1 MLAIEPL
8 WNFACSRPTLADQL
22 KIMTVAVVTGAS
34 RGIGKAIALRLA
46 EDGMDIAVNDIES
59 QRARLEEVKTE
70 IEQIGRRAEAV
81 IADVTSES
89 EVERLIQTVVHCF
102 GELNVCYP
110 GPDRSGLLS
119 DPAQVF
125 IANAGI
131 ISMNGIL
138 TETVQNWERVL
149 EVESDVLATLELLLT
164 RQSRSTA
171 KASFY
176 AIRKQA
182 PDALAYS
189 VSKWGIRGLTQ
200 CCAQDLAQY
209 NINVNAYCPGPVQT
223 DMYEKID
230 QTRGVSR
237 GAAKWESFNQAV
249 RTKTALKR
257 GSSPEAIA
265 AAVSFLAG
273 PQSNMI
279 TGQSIIIDGGGYIIS
294 LNFFDRGLKEI

>member
-1 MLAIEPL
+1 
-8 WNFACSRPTLADQL
+8 
-22 KIMTVAVVTGAS
+22 MTVAVVTGAS

-46 EDGMDIAVNDIES
+46 RDGMDVAVNDIES

-70 IEQIGRRAEAV
+70 IEQMGRRAEAV
-81 IADVTSES
+81 VADVTSES

-102 GELNVCYP
+102 GELN
-110 GPDRSGLLS
+110 
-119 DPAQVF
+119 VF

-149 EVESDVLATLELLLT
+149 EAL
-164 RQSRSTA
+164 
-171 KASFY
+171 
-176 AIRKQA
+176 
-182 PDALAYS
+182 DALAYS

-230 QTRGVSR
+230 QIRGVSQ
-237 GAAKWESFNQAV
+237 GAVKWESFNQAV
-249 RTKTALKR
+249 RTKAALKR
-257 GSSPEAIA
+257 GSTPEDIA
-265 AAVSFLAG
+265 DAVSFLAG
-273 PQSNMI
+273 AQSNMI
-279 TGQSIIIDGGGYIIS
+279 TGQSIIIDGGMYFS
-294 LNFFDRGLKEI
+294 

>member
-1 MLAIEPL
+1 
-8 WNFACSRPTLADQL
+8 
-22 KIMTVAVVTGAS
+22 MTVAVVTGAS

-46 EDGMDIAVNDIES
+46 RDGMDVAVNDIES

-70 IEQIGRRAEAV
+70 IEQMGRRAEAV
-81 IADVTSES
+81 VADVTSES

-102 GELNVCYP
+102 GELN
-110 GPDRSGLLS
+110 
-119 DPAQVF
+119 VF

-149 EVESDVLATLELLLT
+149 EVESGVLARLELLLM
-164 RQSRSTA
+164 RCWNNA
-171 KASFY
+171 E
-176 AIRKQA
+176 IKQA
-182 PDALAYS
+182 LDALAYS

-230 QTRGVSR
+230 QIRGVSQ
-237 GAAKWESFNQAV
+237 GAVKWESFNQAV
-249 RTKTALKR
+249 RTKAALKR
-257 GSSPEAIA
+257 GSTPEDIA
-265 AAVSFLAG
+265 DAVSFLAG
-273 PQSNMI
+273 AQSNMI
-279 TGQSIIIDGGGYIIS
+279 TGQSIIIDGGMYFS
-294 LNFFDRGLKEI
+294 